1 MELTRRDML
10 AATALVAASA
20 VLPQPSTALSPEFE
34 RLNRAFADAMD
45 AYRTASRAHAA
56 GVSELMKNYRQRTH
70 GQIGW
75 YLSQAPVAHR
85 HRALAAARMALDDL
99 LVERPRL
106 DADRATQLAAIDL
119 AQRELGDR
127 FGQIRK
133 RYAMYQLVD
142 RT

>member
-10 AATALVAASA
+10 AATALIAASA

-34 RLNRAFADAMD
+34 KLNRAFGEAMD
-45 AYRTASRAHAA
+45 AYRTASQAHAA
-56 GVSELMKNYRQRTH
+56 AVPELMKDYRQRTR

-85 HRALAAARMALDDL
+85 HRTLAAAQMALDDL
-99 LVERPRL
+99 LVERPRS
-106 DADRATQLAAIDL
+106 DADRATQHAAIDL

-127 FGQIRK
+127 FGQTR
-133 RYAMYQLVD
+133 RSYAVYQQV
-142 RT
+142 